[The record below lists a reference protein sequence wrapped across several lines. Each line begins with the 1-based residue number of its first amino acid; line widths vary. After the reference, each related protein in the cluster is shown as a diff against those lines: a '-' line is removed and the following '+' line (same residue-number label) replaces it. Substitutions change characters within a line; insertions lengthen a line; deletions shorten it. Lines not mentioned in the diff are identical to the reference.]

1 MSAMKNQHKKK
12 LAPIE
17 DAAQRDIAQ
26 RIDELAVIT
35 SKGFDRVE
43 ERFEAID
50 RRFEAID
57 KRFVEIERRLDK
69 IWLEVGTMRR
79 DMYDIKKEMI
89 QREEFEQL
97 IARVE
102 FLEKKLRVR
111 V

>member
-1 MSAMKNQHKKK
+1 MKKQNQKK
-12 LAPIE
+12 
-17 DAAQRDIAQ
+17 IATMADVVQ
-26 RIDELAVIT
+26 QIDELAVIT

-43 ERFEAID
+43 ERFEGID

-57 KRFVEIERRLDK
+57 RRFVEIELRLDK

-79 DMYDIKKEMI
+79 DVYDIKKEMI

-97 IARVE
+97 VARVE
-102 FLEKKLRVR
+102 FLEKRLKVR

>member
-1 MSAMKNQHKKK
+1 MKKQNQKK
-12 LAPIE
+12 
-17 DAAQRDIAQ
+17 IATMADVVQ
-26 RIDELAVIT
+26 QIDELAVMT

-43 ERFEAID
+43 ERFEGID

-79 DMYDIKKEMI
+79 DVYDIKKEMI

-97 IARVE
+97 VARVE
-102 FLEKKLRVR
+102 FLEKRLKVR

>member
-1 MSAMKNQHKKK
+1 MKKQNQKK
-12 LAPIE
+12 
-17 DAAQRDIAQ
+17 IATMADVVQ
-26 RIDELAVIT
+26 QIDELAVMT

-43 ERFEAID
+43 ERFEGID

-79 DMYDIKKEMI
+79 DVYDIKKEMI

-97 IARVE
+97 VARVE
-102 FLEKKLRVR
+102 FLEKRLKVLV
-111 V
+111 